1 MKITMKTFAV
11 MMTAATLAL
20 AGCKK
25 EKVEPTTPE
34 NPETPV
40 VENVFAGTS
49 WAASVE
55 NSGTITEQ
63 GYNIP
68 FHVVYDVSFDF
79 LDSVNL
85 EYYNAIAVDYPGL
98 PVPPQNMDFTW
109 EGSYSYAGGDTLM
122 VYLNWED
129 EETGETGV
137 DTAAMFYD
145 KVAKTLTQDIGDDP
159 DMVEILGVNK
169 LVFTQV
175 DLTAKTT
182 IPGSKPTSAKMNWR
196 KMMAKV
202 LHAINK

>member
-1 MKITMKTFAV
+1 
-11 MMTAATLAL
+11 
-20 AGCKK
+20 
-25 EKVEPTTPE
+25 
-34 NPETPV
+34 
-40 VENVFAGTS
+40 
-49 WAASVE
+49 
-55 NSGTITEQ
+55 
-63 GYNIP
+63 
-68 FHVVYDVSFDF
+68 
-79 LDSVNL
+79 
-85 EYYNAIAVDYPGL
+85 
-98 PVPPQNMDFTW
+98 
-109 EGSYSYAGGDTLM
+109 M

-196 KMMAKV
+196 KMMVKV